1 MEKEDISKMNKYD
14 RNILNLFNYYNRE
27 MEDTFSIKEEKNT
40 KKEENENQ
48 NVTPINVFNYVY
60 YYPVYYSLMNY
71 IRIGTGGIKQLIN

>member
-60 YYPVYYSLMNY
+60 YYPVYYSLMNLY
-71 IRIGTGGIKQLIN
+71 SNWNWVNKTT